1 MSARPG
7 WLHRAAAMLLALFAT
22 DAAAK
27 FPPELAPEAQRADAI
42 RVYKAARKM
51 ELLRDGRVIRSYRV
65 HLGGVPT
72 GPKRE
77 QGDQRTPE
85 GEYAIS
91 YRNAASRFHL
101 SLRVSYP
108 NADDLRQARARGV
121 DPGGDIMIHGGTP
134 PGESRDWTEGCV
146 AVTNAEIEE
155 IWRLVPL
162 GTPIRID
169 P

>member
-1 MSARPG
+1 MSLRPG
-7 WLHRAAAMLLALFAT
+7 WLHRVGAVLLALFAT
-22 DAAAK
+22 DAVAE
-27 FPPELAPEAQRADAI
+27 FPPDLAPEAQRADAI
-42 RVYKAARKM
+42 RVYKAVRRM
-51 ELLRDGRVIRSYRV
+51 DLLRDGKVIRSYRV

-72 GPKRE
+72 GHKRE

-108 NADDLRQARARGV
+108 NADDSRQARARGV

-155 IWRLVPL
+155 IWSLVPL
-162 GTPIRID
+162 GTPVRID

>member
-1 MSARPG
+1 MNM
-7 WLHRAAAMLLALFAT
+7 HAALLLLASLVA
-22 DAAAK
+22 DAEAE
-27 FPPELAPEAQRADAI
+27 FPPDLAPAAERADAI
-42 RVYKAARKM
+42 RVYKAARRM
-51 ELLRDGRVIRSYRV
+51 DLLRDGKVLRSYRV
-65 HLGGVPT
+65 HLGGAPV

-85 GEYAIS
+85 GDYAIS

-108 NADDLRQARARGV
+108 NADDSRQARARGV

-155 IWRLVPL
+155 IWRLVPT
-162 GTPIRID
+162 GTPVRID

>member
-1 MSARPG
+1 
-7 WLHRAAAMLLALFAT
+7 MLLALFAA

-27 FPPELAPEAQRADAI
+27 FPPELAPEAQRVDAI

-51 ELLRDGRVIRSYRV
+51 DLLRDGKVVRSYRV
-65 HLGGVPT
+65 YLGGVPL
-72 GPKRE
+72 GPKRQ
-77 QGDQRTPE
+77 QGDLRTPE
-85 GEYAIS
+85 GEYTIS

-108 NADDLRQARARGV
+108 NAEDLRQARARGV

-134 PGESRDWTEGCV
+134 PGGSSDWTEGCV

-162 GTPIRID
+162 GTPVRID

>member
-1 MSARPG
+1 MRTG
-7 WLHRAAAMLLALFAT
+7 RWHRLTAMLLAVFAT

-27 FPPELAPEAQRADAI
+27 FTPGLAPEAQRVDAI

-51 ELLRDGRVIRSYRV
+51 DLLRDGKVIRSYRV
-65 HLGGVPT
+65 HLGGAPL
-72 GPKRE
+72 GPKRQ

-101 SLRVSYP
+101 SLQVSYP
-108 NADDLRQARARGV
+108 NADDLHQALAQGI

-134 PGESRDWTEGCV
+134 PGASRDWTEGCI

-155 IWRLVPL
+155 IWRLVPV
-162 GTPIRID
+162 GTPVRID

>member
-1 MSARPG
+1 
-7 WLHRAAAMLLALFAT
+7 MLLALFAT

-27 FPPELAPEAQRADAI
+27 FPPELAPEAQHADAI

-51 ELLRDGRVIRSYRV
+51 ELLRDGRVIHSYRV
-65 HLGGVPT
+65 HLGGVPA

-162 GTPIRID
+162 GTPVRID